1 MKVKGSLLVGVFLI
15 GVVVGVA
22 LWSLVPRPSWTG
34 TVQTRTVTVT
44 APSASL
50 VYEVRFSPRGGCE
63 ELLIYWLNRANSS
76 IHAMVY
82 SFTLDSVGDA
92 LVAAKGRGVEVKV
105 LFEKDQL
112 SKDSEYWRLKE
123 AGIQVRLDGNPAL
136 MHHKVAII
144 DGEIVITG
152 SYNWSAS
159 AEKRNDENLLVVRSL
174 EVAKAYETEF
184 QKLWGQGSP

>member
-1 MKVKGSLLVGVFLI
+1 MKVKGSLLIGVFLI
-15 GVVVGVA
+15 GMVVGVA
-22 LWSLVPRPSWTG
+22 LWGLVPRPSWTEA
-34 TVQTRTVTVT
+34 VQTKTVTVT
-44 APSASL
+44 ASSASL
-50 VYEVRFSPRGGCE
+50 VYEVRFSPGGGCE

-76 IHAMVY
+76 IHVMVY

-92 LVAAKGRGVEVKV
+92 LVAAKDRGVEVKV
-105 LFEKDQL
+105 LLEKDQL
-112 SKDSEYWRLKE
+112 SKYSEYWKLKE

-144 DGEIVITG
+144 DGAIVITG

-174 EVAKAYETEF
+174 EVAEAYEAEF
-184 QKLWGQGSP
+184 QKVWGQGSP